1 MNPEDVFYL
10 SKLFFCNKMRPD
22 ATLQVRLDTSLRPRN
37 RIRSSPPPSRRRFWN
52 EIEIMTRCR
61 IDLSAGHD

>member
-1 MNPEDVFYL
+1 
-10 SKLFFCNKMRPD
+10 MRPD